1 MTKSKR
7 NAENIA
13 LDTEPAVTVAATPEN
28 KIKAVLEEIR
38 NYDGVVGFILRT
50 SNSAAIDLKD
60 PKKIIDYALLSSS
73 AIDVGTEFSELFDLG
88 DPINIVVE
96 GKNVKILSLQID
108 EDRISI
114 FMENGADIEKIL
126 KRLHGS

>member
-1 MTKSKR
+1 VTKNKR

-108 EDRISI
+108 EDRISV
-114 FMENGADIEKIL
+114 FMEKGVEIEKIL

>member
-1 MTKSKR
+1 VTKNKR

-28 KIKAVLEEIR
+28 KTKAVLEEIQ
-38 NYDGVVGFILRT
+38 NYNGVVGFILRT

>member
-1 MTKSKR
+1 MTKNKR

-108 EDRISI
+108 EDRISV
-114 FMENGADIEKIL
+114 FMEKGVEIEKIL

>member
-1 MTKSKR
+1 MTKNKR
-7 NAENIA
+7 NAENIT

-28 KIKAVLEEIR
+28 KTKAVLEEIQ
-38 NYDGVVGFILRT
+38 NYNGVVGFILRN

-60 PKKIIDYALLSSS
+60 PAKIIDYALLSSS
-73 AIDVGTEFSELFDLG
+73 AIDVGKEFSELFDLG

-126 KRLHGS
+126 KRLHGP